1 MARAY
6 RRYDAVQGHAPTWRR
21 RRLPP
26 HLFAREPRRYSKRR
40 GGTSYGRSVISAR
53 ELQEAR
59 LYAAERL
66 AEAGI
71 VLTAEERDAIEVA
84 DFGLSRLEAS
94 GLQLLVY
101 VNSDRYCAKEL
112 VLRPGQTC
120 PEHRHPPFDGTPGK
134 EETFRCRSGLVY
146 LYVEGE
152 PTADPACEPPRGTY
166 TVHHE
171 IELRPGMQHTIAP
184 GTLHWFQAGP
194 EGAVVSEFSTASRD
208 DLDEFTDERVAR
220 ETVVG

>member
-1 MARAY
+1 VVIT
-6 RRYDAVQGHAPTWRR
+6 RRE
-21 RRLPP
+21 LEE
-26 HLFAREPRRYSKRR
+26 AREY
-40 GGTSYGRSVISAR
+40 T
-53 ELQEAR
+53 
-59 LYAAERL
+59 AERL
-66 AEAGI
+66 AEVGI

-84 DFGLSRLEAS
+84 DFGLSRLAES

-101 VNSDRYCAKEL
+101 VNTDRYCAKEL

-152 PTADPACEPPRGTY
+152 PTPQPACEPPPGAY
-166 TVHHE
+166 TVRHE
-171 IELRPGMQHTIAP
+171 IELRPGEQHTIPP
-184 GTLHWFQAGP
+184 GTLHWFQAGA
-194 EGAVVSEFSTASRD
+194 EGAVVTEFSSASRD
-208 DLDEFTDERVAR
+208 ELDVFTDQRVAR